1 LAPARL
7 VDADSSADYVTL
19 MIQVPPYAT
28 SGATHVAFWWQ
39 LGSSYHLS
47 DEVVGAVTLTD
58 VATGEQF
65 DLEATNKML
74 ASQIYLP
81 IVVRQ

>member
-1 LAPARL
+1 
-7 VDADSSADYVTL
+7 
-19 MIQVPPYAT
+19 
-28 SGATHVAFWWQ
+28 
-39 LGSSYHLS
+39 
-47 DEVVGAVTLTD
+47 